1 MIMFFVFIIN
11 LRWFI
16 RVIVRIDLI
25 IDFESLIF
33 FIEKDK

>member
-25 IDFESLIF
+25 IDFESLII